1 MSFNGAAVGGGRV
14 SQDASKK
21 QRRERMKRDTVHL
34 RESLASE
41 KDTGVMSCLSVATA
55 GLSRGLGASVFRAP
69 TCFGGKSNYSTNQQ
83 KKSECANYSGTCWEI
98 ELK

>member
-21 QRRERMKRDTVHL
+21 QRRERMKRDRVHL

-69 TCFGGKSNYSTNQQ
+69 TCFGGKSDYPTNQQ